1 MSRVGVGIDFGTSN
15 SVAAVY
21 DGENL
26 SLIRLE
32 KGQDIMPSATYLDSS
47 KVAIWVKWRSVP
59 MFRDNTG
66 RTVGLVPEVIGVKVN
81 FLLDRKVVKR

>member
-26 SLIRLE
+26 SESHTAR
-32 KGQDIMPSATYLDSS
+32 KGAGYHALRYVS
-47 KVAIWVKWRSVP
+47 
-59 MFRDNTG
+59 G
-66 RTVGLVPEVIGVKVN
+66 
-81 FLLDRKVVKR
+81 

>member
-47 KVAIWVKWRSVP
+47 KVAITGEVAVSTYI
-59 MFRDNTG
+59 RDNTG
-66 RTVGLVPEVIGVKVN
+66 RTVELVAYDSRRAACGGHD
-81 FLLDRKVVKR
+81 DRRTL